1 MSLLHFTLIK
11 YEDITNGRI
20 SPNIRHTLED
30 SYENCAGVYFYVART
45 ESKGYPFKP
54 SKIVYIG
61 KADNLADRIKWH
73 FSTDMNKKFPN
84 SETLIWP
91 YQNYYSSK
99 SKVKVDI
106 VLNKRENASDF
117 EILLLAAFLDEHGA
131 PPICNG
137 SIQRKLMVEKIKT
150 MPKKFSEA
158 KKILEDV
165 EIL

>member
-1 MSLLHFTLIK
+1 SI
-11 YEDITNGRI
+11 
-20 SPNIRHTLED
+20 
-30 SYENCAGVYFYVART
+30 
-45 ESKGYPFKP
+45 
-54 SKIVYIG
+54 
-61 KADNLADRIKWH
+61 
-73 FSTDMNKKFPN
+73 DMNKKFPN

-106 VLNKRENASDF
+106 VIYDCEKASDF

-137 SIQRKLMVEKIKT
+137 SIQRKLMVEKIKR
-150 MPKKFSEA
+150 MSKKFSEA

-165 EIL
+165 ETLKF